1 MKFIKYIVIHSR
13 EETKRKIDAHCRTI
27 YKEKLQVM
35 NMIAERLEKEE
46 RKYKLIEDNSSI
58 LRDLNTYLPKLMNY
72 MWEQPE
78 VVASVIKNAD
88 ITELKKNVAPYF
100 TNNFYENILSPYY
113 IEDNLM
119 YVLTL
124 LLRDEIN
131 NLSNIN
137 QEEIFLNDT
146 PCGCMLEELKR
157 KSDIQTFFKTIIF
170 NAVEDLELNYSSLKI
185 NFEILK
191 LIEDYKQQSKN
202 KKIKDEG
209 YLKNNFNNIDSS
221 MDNDEYFKYKKIDQ
235 ERRKKFNQKYIPN
248 LNNEI
253 LKKYTQDNENNKRIY
268 DYFNS
273 KLNDSIKDDNYYSNQ
288 YFLDNLILCENS
300 QELLL
305 QYQGIFYEA
314 ISFIN
319 TIIDKILSNFHLL
332 PYSVK
337 CLCKI
342 ISILITN
349 KFPSISEHEKN
360 SFIAKFFF
368 GKLLTPILKNPGI
381 EAFINNF
388 ILSKNTLNNLKVLCN
403 IINKLASGQFYIG
416 SKNSDYTPFNWYFID
431 NVDKLFNIFDH
442 LTKVKLPSFIE
453 KFIKNELPSN
463 YEYNY
468 FKENQDEVIGH
479 RSTCFNLEQINSILD
494 IMNRHKAMIFPEEES
509 NKKKRVT
516 KNYGKIS

>member
-1 MKFIKYIVIHSR
+1 M
-13 EETKRKIDAHCRTI
+13 
-27 YKEKLQVM
+27 
-35 NMIAERLEKEE
+35 
-46 RKYKLIEDNSSI
+46 
-58 LRDLNTYLPKLMNY
+58 YL
-72 MWEQPE
+72 
-78 VVASVIKNAD
+78 
-88 ITELKKNVAPYF
+88 
-100 TNNFYENILSPYY
+100 
-113 IEDNLM
+113 
-119 YVLTL
+119 
-124 LLRDEIN
+124 
-131 NLSNIN
+131 
-137 QEEIFLNDT
+137 
-146 PCGCMLEELKR
+146 G
-157 KSDIQTFFKTIIF
+157 
-170 NAVEDLELNYSSLKI
+170 
-185 NFEILK
+185 
-191 LIEDYKQQSKN
+191 
-202 KKIKDEG
+202 
-209 YLKNNFNNIDSS
+209 
-221 MDNDEYFKYKKIDQ
+221 EY
-235 ERRKKFNQKYIPN
+235 
-248 LNNEI
+248 
-253 LKKYTQDNENNKRIY
+253 
-268 DYFNS
+268 
-273 KLNDSIKDDNYYSNQ
+273 
-288 YFLDNLILCENS
+288 S

-305 QYQGIFYEA
+305 QYQEPFHEA

-442 LTKVKLPSFIE
+442 LTKVKLPPFIE

-468 FKENQDEVIGH
+468 FKENPDEVICH

-516 KNYGKIS
+516 NDYGKIS